1 LFNFFDVDGD
11 GTIEYHE
18 FAYQF
23 YNRRKVSER
32 MKDINNINT
41 DHHGHLRGSVAEADV
56 AVFVETKLVPR
67 WNQDGTMIGTMIG
80 TKMEP
85 TWNQD
90 GTKMEPRWN
99 QDGTK
104 MEPRWHQDGTKM
116 EQ

>member
-1 LFNFFDVDGD
+1 LDHKEDISILFNFFDVDGD

-56 AVFVETKLVPR
+56 AVSVA
-67 WNQDGTMIGTMIG
+67 
-80 TKMEP
+80 TKME
-85 TWNQD
+85 TKMATKMATKMETKMATKME
-90 GTKMEPRWN
+90 TKMEPRCP
-99 QDGTK
+99 QRD
-104 MEPRWHQDGTKM
+104 
-116 EQ
+116 